1 MGRGQG
7 AGWKPALQGETAVV
21 GGERMKTVLERTI
34 RDRSDHRWDEENP
47 GQTARGAP
55 KTAKYRPE
63 PPCFPGI
70 AYSGCI
76 PTITAFG
83 EPHSALAPVWLLRQT
98 IFIGLAGAA
107 AG

>member
-1 MGRGQG
+1 MQMV
-7 AGWKPALQGETAVV
+7 WK
-21 GGERMKTVLERTI
+21 RSI
-34 RDRSDHRWDEENP
+34 RDSIDHRWDEENP

-55 KTAKYRPE
+55 ETAKDRPKS
-63 PPCFPGI
+63 PCFPRI
-70 AYSGCI
+70 AYPGCI

-98 IFIGLAGAA
+98 IFIGLAGAG